1 MSTTVYHV
9 LIPTSPILIP
19 DPDVLREACASR
31 CPGRLRSTRMGS
43 GGMGASFQNTRGL
56 QLSSVGWLLD
66 HHHAKEA
73 ERRRMVDD
81 LRLRTRDRVL
91 DSASGPGLWSRL
103 FAEKVYPGGRVV
115 ALDFSPELLGYARA
129 TLREDP
135 LGDVI
140 DLVLGEFNLL
150 PFADAAFDVVFL
162 GNCFCYAEDI
172 PALLRMHRYVTR
184 AGGRVISKEF
194 DGGAVI
200 FHPVDPVL
208 TLKVLTGAAEALVH
222 HAGPSRFDN
231 FVGRKMHGM
240 FFEAGFAAVATR
252 SYAIQKHAPLSPATR
267 RYIRSNAEWYG
278 RMAHPYLSDD
288 EQDTWAHAF
297 DTDSDACVLDRP
309 DFYFS
314 MIETVTE
321 GTV

>member
-1 MSTTVYHV
+1 MDT
-9 LIPTSPILIP
+9 
-19 DPDVLREACASR
+19 
-31 CPGRLRSTRMGS
+31 
-43 GGMGASFQNTRGL
+43 SFQNTRGL

-66 HHHAKEA
+66 HHQAKEND
-73 ERRRMVDD
+73 RRQMVND
-81 LRLRTRDRVL
+81 LRLGPGDRVL

-103 FAEKVYPGGRVV
+103 FAEKVHPGGRVV

-135 LGDVI
+135 LEDVI
-140 DLVLGEFNLL
+140 DLVLGEFSRL
-150 PFADAAFDVVFL
+150 PFDGGTFDVAFL
-162 GNCFCYAEDI
+162 GNCFCYVADI
-172 PALLRMHRYVTR
+172 PAVLKQHKDVTR

-200 FHPVDPVL
+200 FHPVDATL
-208 TLKVLTGAAEALVH
+208 TLKVVTGAAQAL
-222 HAGPSRFDN
+222 AGRTGPSRFDN

-240 FFEAGFAAVATR
+240 FLQAGFTVVSTR
-252 SYAIQKHAPLSPATR
+252 SYAIQKLFPLSPVMT

-278 RMAHPYLSDD
+278 RMAMPYLSDE
-288 EQDTWAHAF
+288 EQCQWANAF
-297 DTDSDACVLDRP
+297 DLDSDACVLDRP